1 MPISASPHSRL
12 SSPNELSQPSP
23 LPKALPL
30 PAAGLFCIPSVLV
43 AVKLGSTGQDD
54 PLSSVFRGAVGNA
67 RHENGPSTTFN
78 PIPPTTPAFHE
89 KLQAFYLRFCFCSM
103 WHGRGWAV
111 KRSRWA
117 HFVAGR
123 SCAGPLRLLSFGFS
137 LGGYTSFRIKRRTE
151 EVSKCRITGQYKKE
165 ARTRWLMGVLSR

>member
-12 SSPNELSQPSP
+12 SSPNELAQPHP
-23 LPKALPL
+23 LPKTLPL
-30 PAAGLFCIPSVLV
+30 SAAGFFCIPSVLV

-89 KLQAFYLRFCFCSM
+89 KSQDFYLRFCFFAL

-117 HFVAGR
+117 HFMAGG
-123 SCAGPLRLLSFGFS
+123 SCSSLLRLLPFGFS
-137 LGGYTSFRIKRRTE
+137 MGGYTFHRNTGRNE
-151 EVSKCRITGQYKKE
+151 EVSKCRTTDQFKKE
-165 ARTRWLMGVLSR
+165 TRMRWLMGVLSR

>member
-12 SSPNELSQPSP
+12 SSPNESSQSSP

-30 PAAGLFCIPSVLV
+30 PATGLFLFSCLSCGEWGPT
-43 AVKLGSTGQDD
+43 AQNA
-54 PLSSVFRGAVGNA
+54 PFSSVPRGAVGNA

-78 PIPPTTPAFHE
+78 PISPNTPAFHE
-89 KLQAFYLRFCFCSM
+89 KLQAFYLRFCFYATG
-103 WHGRGWAV
+103 HGRGWAV

-117 HFVAGR
+117 HFVASG
-123 SCAGPLRLLSFGFS
+123 SCGSSLRLLSFGFS
-137 LGGYTSFRIKRRTE
+137 LGGYTSFRIKRRNE

-165 ARTRWLMGVLSR
+165 MRMRWLMGVLSR

>member
-1 MPISASPHSRL
+1 MPTSASPSSRP
-12 SSPNELSQPSP
+12 SSPNESSQSSP

-30 PAAGLFCIPSVLV
+30 PATGLFLYPIC
-43 AVKLGSTGQDD
+43 LGCGEIWVDR
-54 PLSSVFRGAVGNA
+54 PRCPAFLRPPRGSGDA

-78 PIPPTTPAFHE
+78 PIPPNTPAFHE
-89 KLQAFYLRFCFCSM
+89 KLQAFYLRFCFYAT

-117 HFVAGR
+117 HFVASG
-123 SCAGPLRLLSFGFS
+123 SCGGSLRLLSLGFS

-165 ARTRWLMGVLSR
+165 MRMRWLMGVLSR